1 MLLQSS
7 ICRML
12 YLGAKENPMT
22 PTTKKTLL
30 IILIILLVLCL
41 CAAALALLG
50 GFALFRSNPKP
61 TLAAQLKPEQPAASA
76 TSAPQAN
83 PEAADDKI
91 SASMNEIEQQVS
103 AIRGLK
109 LENAIPRKLLTEEE
123 LQATVENDFFKD
135 YSAEDA
141 ASDARVLSLLGLLP
155 RDFDL
160 LSFYQQLYSEQIAGY
175 YDDELKA
182 MFVVKNSGFT
192 GVERDTYAHEFTHAL
207 QDAAFDFNGALNY
220 TDEACQEDSERCAAL
235 QSLIEGDATL
245 TESFWLQ
252 NYATQEDIR
261 DLQSF
266 YAGYESPVYDS
277 APVYMQEDFL
287 FAYQQ
292 GLAFVQSLYDRGGYA
307 AVDAAYTSSQPASTE
322 QIMHPNRYPTDIPAK
337 VELPDLS
344 AALGPA
350 WEESDR
356 NVMGEWYTWLI
367 LARGDDAESRL
378 VDAKASAAAEGWGGD
393 TYVVL
398 EDTSSAKTALLVRY
412 TWDGSS
418 DAAEAKLAF
427 ESYLGLRLG
436 RPDQSGIY
444 AKDGAYAALRQDS
457 QFGFT
462 WLIADSRAV
471 LETLLGEL
479 Y

>member
-1 MLLQSS
+1 MDKTTRNILITCGVILAVACLCITAVVVGGAGLFMINQRTVSDPTAVVDLPSPMPTLPAEAESGLDAEIAEEMDLIQSQVIALRGLEPS
-7 ICRML
+7 SAVPR
-12 YLGAKENPMT
+12 
-22 PTTKKTLL
+22 TLL
-30 IILIILLVLCL
+30 
-41 CAAALALLG
+41 
-50 GFALFRSNPKP
+50 SE
-61 TLAAQLKPEQPAASA
+61 AQL
-76 TSAPQAN
+76 
-83 PEAADDKI
+83 
-91 SASMNEIEQQVS
+91 
-103 AIRGLK
+103 R
-109 LENAIPRKLLTEEE
+109 EN
-123 LQATVENDFFKD
+123 VMNDFLSD
-135 YSAEDA
+135 YTPEDA
-141 ASDARVLSLLGLLP
+141 QKDSAVLSLLGLLP
-155 RDFDL
+155 EGFELIDF
-160 LSFYQQLYSEQIAGY
+160 YTELYSEQIAGY
-175 YDDELKA
+175 YDDEVKA

-245 TESFWLQ
+245 TESLWLQ
-252 NYATQEDIR
+252 SHATKQDIR
-261 DLQSF
+261 DLQNF
-266 YAGYESPVYDS
+266 YAVYESPVYDA
-277 APVYMQEDFL
+277 APAYMQEDFL

-292 GLAFVQSLYDRGGYA
+292 GYAFVQSLYEQGGFA
-307 AVDAAYTSSQPASTE
+307 AVDAAFTSAQPASTE
-322 QIMHPNRYPTDIPAK
+322 QILHPNRYPTDIPVK

-344 AALGPA
+344 AALGPG

-398 EDTSSAKTALLVRY
+398 ENSSSGEAALLVRY

-418 DAAEAKLAF
+418 DSAEAKLAF
-427 ESYLGLRLG
+427 ESYLSLRMG
-436 RPDQSGIY
+436 SPDQSGIY
-444 AKDGAYAALRQDS
+444 EKDGLYSALRQDS

-462 WLIADSRAV
+462 WLIADSRAA

>member
-1 MLLQSS
+1 M
-7 ICRML
+7 
-12 YLGAKENPMT
+12 NPS
-22 PTTKKTLL
+22 TKKTLIIVL
-30 IILIILLVLCL
+30 IVLLVLCL
-41 CAAALALLG
+41 CAAALVLLG
-50 GFALFRSNPKP
+50 GIALFKNNLSP
-61 TLAAQLKPEQPAASA
+61 TIAAQLTPEQPISTATALPKAS
-76 TSAPQAN
+76 
-83 PEAADDKI
+83 PESSEDAI
-91 SASMNEIEQQVS
+91 SASMDEIERQVS

-109 LENAIPRKLLTEEE
+109 LDNAIPRKLLTEEE

-175 YDDELKA
+175 YDDEVKA

-245 TESFWLQ
+245 TESLWLQ
-252 NYATQEDIR
+252 SHATKQDIR
-261 DLQSF
+261 DLQNF
-266 YAGYESPVYDS
+266 YAVYESPVYDA
-277 APVYMQEDFL
+277 APAYMQEDFL

-292 GLAFVQSLYDRGGYA
+292 GYAFVQSLYEQGGFA
-307 AVDAAYTSSQPASTE
+307 AVDKAYTSVQPASTE
-322 QIMHPNRYPTDIPAK
+322 QIMHPKRYPADIPVK
-337 VELPDLS
+337 VDLPDLS
-344 AALGPA
+344 AALGSG

-356 NVMGEWYTWLI
+356 NIMGEWYTWLI

-398 EDTSSAKTALLVRY
+398 ENTSSGEAALLVRY

-418 DAAEAKLAF
+418 DSAEAKLAF
-427 ESYLGLRLG
+427 ESYLNLRLG
-436 RPDQSGIY
+436 SPDQSGIFE
-444 AKDGAYAALRQDS
+444 KDGVYSALRQDS

-462 WLIADSRAV
+462 WLIADSRAA
-471 LETLLGEL
+471 LETLLSEL

>member
-1 MLLQSS
+1 M
-7 ICRML
+7 
-12 YLGAKENPMT
+12 NPS
-22 PTTKKTLL
+22 TKKTLIIVL
-30 IILIILLVLCL
+30 IVLLVLCL
-41 CAAALALLG
+41 CAAALVLLG
-50 GFALFRSNPKP
+50 GFAFFRSNLAP
-61 TLAAQLKPEQPAASA
+61 TIAAQFTPQQPVLNATAIPQATPASA
-76 TSAPQAN
+76 
-83 PEAADDKI
+83 EDDI
-91 SASMNEIEQQVS
+91 SASMDEIEGQVS

-123 LQATVENDFFKD
+123 LQETVENDFFKD
-135 YSAEDA
+135 YTAEDA

-175 YDDELKA
+175 YDDEVKA
-182 MFVVKNSGFT
+182 MFVVKNSGFS

-245 TESFWLQ
+245 TESLWLQ
-252 NYATQEDIR
+252 SHATKQDIR
-261 DLQSF
+261 DLQNF
-266 YAGYESPVYDS
+266 YATYESPVYDA
-277 APVYMQEDFL
+277 APAYMQEDFL

-292 GLAFVQSLYDRGGYA
+292 GLVFVQSLYDQGGFA
-307 AVDAAYTSSQPASTE
+307 AVDEAYTNAQPVSTE
-322 QIMHPNRYPTDIPAK
+322 QILHPNRYPADVPTPVD
-337 VELPDLS
+337 LPDLS
-344 AALGPA
+344 AALGSA

-367 LARGDDAESRL
+367 LARGDDSESRL

-398 EDTSSAKTALLVRY
+398 ENSASGETALLVRY

-418 DAAEAKLAF
+418 DSAEAKLAF

-436 RPDQSGIY
+436 SPNSNGIY
-444 AKDGAYAALRQDS
+444 EKDDVYSALRQDS

-462 WLIADSRAV
+462 WLIAESSAS

>member
-1 MLLQSS
+1 
-7 ICRML
+7 
-12 YLGAKENPMT
+12 MT
-22 PTTKKTLL
+22 PSTKKNL
-30 IILIILLVLCL
+30 IIVLIVVLVLCL

-50 GFALFRSNPKP
+50 GIALFRNFSP
-61 TLAAQLKPEQPAASA
+61 TTAAQSTPEPLVLTATALPQTTPAS
-76 TSAPQAN
+76 
-83 PEAADDKI
+83 PEDAV
-91 SASMNEIEQQVS
+91 SASMDEIEAQVS
-103 AIRGLK
+103 AIRGLE
-109 LENAIPRKLLTEEE
+109 LENPIPRKLLTEEE
-123 LQATVENDFFKD
+123 LQAAVENDFFKD
-135 YSAEDA
+135 YTPEDA

-160 LSFYQQLYSEQIAGY
+160 LSFYRQLYSEQIAGY
-175 YDDELKA
+175 YDDEVKA

-245 TESFWLQ
+245 TESLWLQ
-252 NYATQEDIR
+252 NHATPQDIR
-261 DLQSF
+261 DLQNF
-266 YAGYESPVYDS
+266 YANYESPVYDS
-277 APVYMQEDFL
+277 APAYMQEDFL

-292 GLAFVQSLYDRGGYA
+292 GLAFVQTLYDSGSYA
-307 AVDAAYTSSQPASTE
+307 AVDAAYTTSQPVSTE
-322 QIMHPNRYPTDIPAK
+322 QIMHPNRYPADIPVK

-344 AALGPA
+344 AALGSG
-350 WEESDR
+350 WEESER

-367 LARGDDAESRL
+367 LARGADAESRL

-398 EDTSSAKTALLVRY
+398 ENTASAESALLVRY
-412 TWDGSS
+412 LWDGSADS
-418 DAAEAKLAF
+418 AEAKLAF
-427 ESYLGLRLG
+427 ESCLSLRLG
-436 RPDQSGIY
+436 RPDQAGIY
-444 AKDGAYAALRQDS
+444 AQDGIYSALRQDS

-462 WLIADSRAV
+462 WLIADSRAA

>member
-1 MLLQSS
+1 MNPT
-7 ICRML
+7 
-12 YLGAKENPMT
+12 AK
-22 PTTKKTLL
+22 K
-30 IILIILLVLCL
+30 ILIIVLIVLLVLCL

-50 GFALFRSNPKP
+50 GFVFFRDKLTPAISE
-61 TLAAQLKPEQPAASA
+61 QLTTEQPVITA
-76 TSAPQAN
+76 TAVPQAN
-83 PEAADDKI
+83 PEAVEDKI
-91 SASMNEIEQQVS
+91 SASMDEVERQVS
-103 AIRGLK
+103 QIRGLK
-109 LENAIPRKLLTEEE
+109 LDNAIPRKLLTEEE
-123 LQATVENDFFKD
+123 LQATVDNDFFKD

-160 LSFYQQLYSEQIAGY
+160 LSFYRELYSEQIAGY
-175 YDDELKA
+175 YDDEIKA

-207 QDAAFDFNGALNY
+207 QDAAFDFNGAMNY

-245 TESFWLQ
+245 TESLWLQ
-252 NYATQEDIR
+252 TYATREDIR
-261 DLQSF
+261 DLQAF
-266 YAGYESPVYDS
+266 YSDYESPVYDS
-277 APVYMQEDFL
+277 APAYMREDFL

-292 GLAFVQSLYDRGGYA
+292 GLTFVQALYDQGGFA
-307 AVDAAYTSSQPASTE
+307 AVNKAYTSAQPVSTE
-322 QIMHPNRYPTDIPAK
+322 QILHPTRYPADTPTP

-344 AALGPA
+344 AALGSS
-350 WEESDR
+350 WEETDR

-367 LARGDDAESRL
+367 LARGDDAETRL

-398 EDTSSAKTALLVRY
+398 ENSATDESALLVRY

-418 DAAEAKLAF
+418 DAAEAQLAF

-436 RPDQSGIY
+436 SPDLFGIY
-444 AKDGAYAALRQDS
+444 DNHGTYSALRQDS

-462 WLIADSRAV
+462 WLITDSRAA
-471 LETLLGEL
+471 LEMLLGEL

>member
-1 MLLQSS
+1 M
-7 ICRML
+7 
-12 YLGAKENPMT
+12 NPS
-22 PTTKKTLL
+22 TKKT
-30 IILIILLVLCL
+30 IIIIVIVLLVLCL
-41 CAAALALLG
+41 CAAAVVLLG
-50 GFALFRSNPKP
+50 GIALFKKNLAP
-61 TLAAQLKPEQPAASA
+61 TIAAQLTPEQPISTA
-76 TSAPQAN
+76 TVLPQAST
-83 PEAADDKI
+83 ESSEDAI
-91 SASMNEIEQQVS
+91 SASMDEIERQVS

-109 LENAIPRKLLTEEE
+109 LDNAIPRKLLTEEE
-123 LQATVENDFFKD
+123 LQATVENDFLKD

-175 YDDELKA
+175 YDDEVKA

-207 QDAAFDFNGALNY
+207 QDAAFDFNGTLNY

-245 TESFWLQ
+245 TESLWLQ
-252 NYATQEDIR
+252 TYATPQDIR
-261 DLQSF
+261 DLQNF
-266 YAGYESPVYDS
+266 YASYESPVYDA
-277 APVYMQEDFL
+277 APAYMQEDFL

-292 GLAFVQSLYDRGGYA
+292 GLSFVQSLYEQGGFA
-307 AVDAAYTSSQPASTE
+307 AVDAAFTSAQPASTE
-322 QIMHPNRYPTDIPAK
+322 QILHPNRYPTDIPVK

-344 AALGPA
+344 AALGSG

-398 EDTSSAKTALLVRY
+398 ENTSSGEAALLVRY

-418 DAAEAKLAF
+418 DSAEAKLAF
-427 ESYLGLRLG
+427 ESYLSLRLG
-436 RPDQSGIY
+436 SPDQSGIY
-444 AKDGAYAALRQDS
+444 EKDGLYSALRQDS

-462 WLIADSRAV
+462 WLIADSRAA